1 MRVDRFQA
9 AAASRAAVL
18 VIQQAI
24 SSLPPTS
31 GQLFTYELDP
41 DTGVPRRS
49 ERLGPTVLRST
60 ETAGKGRFTLRAAA
74 SYFSLDQAFGPTVQR
89 INTTSPQTTYAES
102 GSTMDAKV
110 GLMTVSL
117 TYGLLEKLDAYL
129 TIPIVA
135 SGTTASAL
143 VAKSRKDGSIDFPTR
158 KGLAHALATGSATIE
173 TSPLSGFNDG
183 AHAGIGR
190 INVGTRGV
198 LLATSAYR
206 LAGTC
211 DLYVPSPNEEQFAGS
226 ASTSILPRLLGSA
239 KLADWLRLYGDVGY
253 DYDFDVRQLRRFTWD
268 AGLSIPL
275 TALTMDVGLG
285 GSHYAVPIR
294 RTPDS
299 LTLPGRF
306 PVTVTNLGEN
316 SLGTNLVSFLA
327 GLKFRVG
334 RRVVLSGAVSVPVT
348 DPGGQPSVAGTIAAE
363 VSFPD

>member
-1 MRVDRFQA
+1 MDRFQA

-49 ERLGPTVLRST
+49 ERLGPIVLRST

-89 INTTSPQTTYAES
+89 LDDRSADDLRES

-135 SGTTASAL
+135 SGTTASSL
-143 VAKSRKDGSIDFPTR
+143 VARSRKDRFDQLYDTQGARPRRSPPAARRSTP
-158 KGLAHALATGSATIE
+158 
-173 TSPLSGFNDG
+173 SPLSGFNDG
-183 AHAGIGR
+183 AHAGVGR
-190 INVGTRGV
+190 ISVGTRGV
-198 LLATSAYR
+198 LLETSTYR

-275 TALTMDVGLG
+275 TALTMDVGLRWI
-285 GSHYAVPIR
+285 ALR
-294 RTPDS
+294 RADPSD
-299 LTLPGRF
+299 PR
-306 PVTVTNLGEN
+306 
-316 SLGTNLVSFLA
+316 LV
-327 GLKFRVG
+327 
-334 RRVVLSGAVSVPVT
+334 
-348 DPGGQPSVAGTIAAE
+348 
-363 VSFPD
+363 